1 MGLDVYFHKLK
12 KNENVETE
20 NVTDWSAISEE
31 CDRQSREALTKVY
44 DDAIMSLSQARDYDE
59 IYNRVI
65 KKLCKF
71 TNYPQFDYKGLG
83 VSYDYQ
89 SDKYSYNPV
98 PLIVFLSERDNIL
111 ERHYAPHIAYFRKA
125 NFVYAFFSNKLVNEC
140 AWVTREDLKDLID
153 RCEKVLNDH
162 SLAEQLLPTRAGFFF
177 GSTEYDEWYY
187 QDVKDCLKQ
196 MKKVLE
202 DFADDELMYVVM
214 SW

>member
-1 MGLDVYFHKLK
+1 MGLDIYFYKLK

-20 NVTDWSAISEE
+20 NVTDWSVISEE
-31 CDRQSREALTKVY
+31 SDRQSREELTKVY

-59 IYNRVI
+59 TYNRVM
-65 KKLCKF
+65 KMLFKF
-71 TNYPQFDYKGLG
+71 SNYPHLHYETLG
-83 VSYDYQ
+83 VSYDYK
-89 SDKYSYNPV
+89 SGKYSCNQV
-98 PLIVFLSERDNIL
+98 PLIAFLSERDNIL
-111 ERHYAPHIAYFRKA
+111 KRHYAPHIAYFRKA
-125 NFVYAFFSNKLVNEC
+125 NFVYAFFSNKLVDEC

-153 RCEKVLNDH
+153 RCERVLNDH

-202 DFADDELMYVVM
+202 DFADDEIMYVVM